1 MRDILHFSSSKKI
14 FRGDLFLYSVIP
26 FKISKELL
34 LTYDVYW
41 RECYKKVDFPVQ
53 QVEKG
58 LHKLEI

>member
-1 MRDILHFSSSKKI
+1 M
-14 FRGDLFLYSVIP
+14 YSVIP
-26 FKISKELL
+26 FKISKQLL